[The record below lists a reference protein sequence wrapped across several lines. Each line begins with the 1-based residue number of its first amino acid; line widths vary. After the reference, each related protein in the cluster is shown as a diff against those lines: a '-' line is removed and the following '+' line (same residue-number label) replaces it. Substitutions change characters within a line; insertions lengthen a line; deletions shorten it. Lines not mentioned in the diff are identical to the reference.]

1 MLVVILAEVPEN
13 ARRVDE
19 RGGIDVVLGN
29 LAFGSNAGGPP
40 FPSALWPAASA
51 DCSKDLACGIG
62 RL

>member
-29 LAFGSNAGGPP
+29 L
-40 FPSALWPAASA
+40 
-51 DCSKDLACGIG
+51 
-62 RL
+62 